1 MLYDTVSVYF
11 TGFTYSFECVNYV
24 LCSLSG
30 GVKLKK
36 VTCIIEF
43 AVGVYVCM
51 YVYVCVCAHTCTC
64 VCERACWAEAM
75 KENFPQC

>member
-51 YVYVCVCAHTCTC
+51 YVCMYVCICVCVCTHMHMC
-64 VCERACWAEAM
+64 VRACM
-75 KENFPQC
+75 LG